1 MGAGAALGVDGMTIG
16 VRATARIVARADG
29 RGGTA
34 LPVLDGDG
42 PLALRRIRAHGDEA
56 RVMLVGA
63 LSGPLGG
70 DHLAVEA
77 EVGEGARLHLASAA
91 ATIALPGQAKGEGNG
106 SPVCPPP
113 MSPERRS

>member
-1 MGAGAALGVDGMTIG
+1 MTTG

-56 RVMLVGA
+56 L
-63 LSGPLGG
+63 
-70 DHLAVEA
+70 
-77 EVGEGARLHLASAA
+77 GEGGGEVVAA
-91 ATIALPGQAKGEGNG
+91 
-106 SPVCPPP
+106 
-113 MSPERRS
+113 